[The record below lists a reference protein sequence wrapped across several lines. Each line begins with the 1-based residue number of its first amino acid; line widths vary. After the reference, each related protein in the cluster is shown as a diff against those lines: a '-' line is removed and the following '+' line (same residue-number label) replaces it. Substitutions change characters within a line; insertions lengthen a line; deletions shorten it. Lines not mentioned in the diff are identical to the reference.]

1 MRIQYLGTAAA
12 EGIPAIF
19 CECDTCKK
27 ARSLG
32 GKNIRTRSQAI
43 IDDGLLI
50 DFPPDTYMH
59 FLQYNLPLAKIKH
72 CIITHSHADHLY
84 PNDLQMRKNGF
95 SHLSDVEE
103 PMRFYAGESGYESVK
118 AIVEQY
124 GMTEVEPVLI
134 KPFESFDAGG
144 YQVTPLRAS
153 HAPHTSPVVFL
164 IEKDGKT
171 LLYSN
176 DTSDYP
182 EDTWDYLQNNPRI
195 CDLVSLDC
203 TEADKPIHYVGHMN
217 LERCVAMR
225 ERLLRIGMA
234 DEKTVFVLNH
244 FSHNGGHVTY
254 EEFVSIAEKCNFI
267 VSYDG
272 MNIKI

>member
-1 MRIQYLGTAAA
+1 MNIQYLGTAAA

-19 CECDTCKK
+19 CECDICQK

-32 GKNIRTRSQAI
+32 GRNIRTRSQAI
-43 IDDGLLI
+43 IDDRLLI

-59 FLQYNLPLAKIKH
+59 FLQYDLPLAKIKH
-72 CIITHSHADHLY
+72 CVITHSHADHLY

-95 SHLSDVEE
+95 SHLSDLEE
-103 PMRFYAGESGYESVK
+103 PMRFYIGESGYQSIK
-118 AIVEQY
+118 TIVEQY
-124 GMTEVEPVLI
+124 GITEVEPVLI
-134 KPFESFDAGG
+134 KPFGSFDAGG
-144 YQVTPLRAS
+144 YQITPLRAS

-182 EDTWDYLQNNPRI
+182 EDTWDYLQNNPRV
-195 CDLVSLDC
+195 CDLISLDC
-203 TEADKPIHYVGHMN
+203 TEADKPIRYVGHMN

-225 ERLLRIGMA
+225 KRLMEIGMA
-234 DEKTVFVLNH
+234 DKSTIFVLNH
-244 FSHNGGHVTY
+244 FSHNGGQVLY
-254 EEFVSIAEKCNFI
+254 EEFVPIAEKYGFI

-272 MNIKI
+272 MKIEI